1 MLIYYSQRCHPAT
14 GWTSEFQ
21 LLKEL
26 GLYFLKT
33 HACCT
38 VLPQYYAACLPACR
52 RTTAS
57 LLPLHFS
64 ATTTVVTFRTHPIP
78 PLFVFVLFCLY
89 IFFLRPYKLCR
100 KTIVNQN
107 PVPCSVALSNLLYGT
122 TTSLDRHVLGYH
134 ITPDNEPITNSSLK

>member
-26 GLYFLKT
+26 GLYFLRRT
-33 HACCT
+33 HA
-38 VLPQYYAACLPACR
+38 VLYYHSTTPPACLPAAARQHRCCR
-52 RTTAS
+52 CILVRPRPS
-57 LLPLHFS
+57 LLFGPTRS
-64 ATTTVVTFRTHPIP
+64 HPY
-78 PLFVFVLFCLY
+78 LFYLFCF
-89 IFFLRPYKLCR
+89 IFLRPYKLCR
-100 KTIVNQN
+100 KTIANQN
-107 PVPCSVALSNLLYGT
+107 SVPCSVALSNLLYGT